1 LVPATA
7 ERMGV
12 KNIYDPVENIFGGT
26 RYLAYLLKL
35 FNGNTELALAS
46 YNAGE
51 GAVARYGNKIPPF
64 AETQAYVPKV
74 LSFFKSPE
82 LNRFVS
88 SPMPATPTTPT
99 TPTTA
104 PATVPVSTAAP
115 AKVIPAPISS
125 APAPKAATSGSS
137 ATTNP
142 SAPAAKSNNK
152 APQSSPSATL
162 FVAPSPPVIAQPTET
177 R

>member
-1 LVPATA
+1 LMQLIPATA

-88 SPMPATPTTPT
+88 SPMPATPTT
-99 TPTTA
+99 A

-125 APAPKAATSGSS
+125 APAPKAATSGSG

-142 SAPAAKSNNK
+142 SAPAARSNNK
-152 APQSSPSATL
+152 APQSLPSATL